1 MARYNATF
9 TSVWDGGLEINARC
23 YVSKRNHSVLR
34 VGKNDASLSIEENL
48 DILEE
53 EYVTLDTGEKYK
65 AMSEEAYDRLLLE
78 YDWDEDEEI
87 SPVDF
92 LQRDYGIVY
101 TY

>member
-9 TSVWDGGLEINARC
+9 TSVWDGDLEINARC

-34 VGKNDASLSIEENL
+34 VGKNDACDGVEEDL

-53 EYVTLDTGEKYK
+53 EYITLDTGEKYA
-65 AMSEEAYDRLLLE
+65 AMSEDSYDRLLDE
-78 YDWDEDEEI
+78 YDGEEEK
-87 SPVDF
+87 VKEV
-92 LQRDYGIVY
+92 YGIVF